1 MPTTILD
8 VGNGSLRY
16 KDVHSF
22 SSTTDLLKLA
32 KFLYSEDVELI
43 SLTVA
48 PDNVVVNAIFHEGG
62 WTDRWDA
69 LLRGELDWDSL
80 KAPATPISRERNII
94 HDESKDTWDIT
105 QMSVTACNLND
116 EVKPDFVRGNCDEV
130 SWPATIIRLMQLL
143 VDEGSTIISL
153 VVSKTHFA
161 LITNF
166 DQAEWNERFFKAMYG
181 SKWQGN

>member
-1 MPTTILD
+1 MPTTIVD

-16 KDVHSF
+16 KDNSF
-22 SSTTDLLKLA
+22 SSTTNLLKLV

-48 PDNVVVNAIFHEGG
+48 PDNVVVNAIFHKDG

-69 LLRGELDWDSL
+69 LLQGELDWDSL
-80 KAPATPISRERNII
+80 KAPENPIPRVPNPW
-94 HDESKDTWDIT
+94 HDESKDIWNIT
-105 QMSVTACNLND
+105 QMSVTVCNLND
-116 EVKPDFVRGNCDEV
+116 EIKPDTVQGSCDEI